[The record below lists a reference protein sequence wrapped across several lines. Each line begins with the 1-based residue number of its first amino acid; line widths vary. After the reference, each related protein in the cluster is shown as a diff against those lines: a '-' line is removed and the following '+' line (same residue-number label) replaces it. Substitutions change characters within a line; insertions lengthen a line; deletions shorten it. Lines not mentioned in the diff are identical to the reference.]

1 MRGGETMK
9 KKKPKYNIV
18 QNIGFM
24 TKTAWRVRKGILFA
38 TGAIVILSVAL
49 DLLRLYVAKGILSK
63 IEAAAPVGEIVGTV
77 TFFFLS
83 ISLLV
88 GLQRYFTLD
97 SKTITTRSHQIDVRR
112 HIRSAINYKAGTTS
126 FPNTADEYAQKLL
139 ATALDATEGYW
150 STTEV
155 FWFRLQEIT
164 YSVICFVIYL
174 FLLTHLNGILILISV
189 ITTVCGFL
197 LQRRLDAWM
206 YKHKEEES
214 ECLRKIKYVKAQAES
229 VSVAKDVRIFGLK
242 PWLDSIYDSAF
253 LLYRDYLNRREKVV
267 LLGDFL
273 NLAMQLL
280 RNGIAYGY
288 LIYVALQTGMPASEF
303 LLYFKAISEFT
314 DRLVVILNHLA
325 LLRRENIELSIV
337 QEYLNLPEPFVFQ
350 GGIPIPKADQYCLKL
365 QNVTFQYPGTEKPLF
380 QNLNLTIHPGE
391 KLAVVGLNGTGKT
404 TLVNLLCGMYDPNQG
419 AVLLNDID
427 IRQFNRQ
434 EYYGLFCAVFQE
446 YSIMDATVEENVT
459 LSCGNVDE
467 AKLSRCLDHAGL
479 TEKIAAMPHGIH
491 THLGREVHLDGIM
504 LSGGLTQRLLLARA
518 LYKDTPILVL
528 DEPTSALDPLAE
540 HDIYTKYNE
549 MTKGKTSLFI
559 SHRLAS
565 TRFCDR
571 IILLGQGQILEE
583 GTHEELLAL
592 DGQYAELFQIQS
604 RYYQEGGQNHE

>member
-18 QNIGFM
+18 QNISFM
-24 TKTAWRVRKGILFA
+24 IKTAWRVRKGVLFA

-77 TFFFLS
+77 AFFFLS

-155 FWFRLQEIT
+155 FWFRLQEII

-174 FLLTHLNGILILISV
+174 FLLTHLNGILILVSV
-189 ITTVCGFL
+189 LTTVCGFL

-229 VSVAKDVRIFGLK
+229 VSVAKDIRIFGLK

-350 GGIPIPKADQYCLKL
+350 GGIPVPKVEQYCLKL
-365 QNVTFQYPGTEKPLF
+365 QNVTFQYPGTEEPLF
-380 QNLNLTIHPGE
+380 QNLNLTINPGE

-404 TLVNLLCGMYDPNQG
+404 TLVNLLCGMYDPNEG
-419 AVLLNDID
+419 AVLLNDVD

-434 EYYGLFCAVFQE
+434 EYYQLFCAVFQE

-459 LSCGNVDE
+459 LSCGNVDK
-467 AKLSRCLDHAGL
+467 AKLSRCLEHAGL
-479 TEKIAAMPHGIH
+479 TEKIAAMPRGIH

-518 LYKDTPILVL
+518 LYKDAPILVL

-540 HDIYTKYNE
+540 HDIYTKYNK

-592 DGQYAELFQIQS
+592 NGQYAELFQIQS
-604 RYYQEGGQNHE
+604 RYYQEGGQDHE